1 MQPDDAVLSDT
12 GADEGFICVAQPLNV
27 SRGLLLLLLLLL
39 LLRLLLLLMLCLM
52 RPYHAREMQHTSANG
67 PTGHTSRRIVYR
79 YREPR
84 T

>member
-1 MQPDDAVLSDT
+1 M
-12 GADEGFICVAQPLNV
+12 
-27 SRGLLLLLLLLL
+27 LLLLLLL